1 MGPTRVDF
9 EQNNAFTVSV
19 MVASFKRT
27 LLMAGLLMATIGE
40 TRVARGGKWQRTGRP
55 DIDGPGAAFVL
66 GVTQPDASNTGPR
79 FAPIQT
85 FGADQAPYVYT
96 ISSPGVYER
105 FTVYGRIQV
114 NNQTGV
120 IINDVTVNM
129 TAPPASSSVYG
140 VLFNDANAH
149 DNTLNYCLITVPN
162 VVDRTEWVSSGI
174 RGRGFL
180 AYCCEVS
187 FTTDGIHP
195 VGKTGA
201 TITRDVAIH
210 GCYEHDFTARFSAAQ
225 GTTHNDGVQSF
236 GGVNIEIIGSRIH
249 GGTTSCIILNYVASS
264 GAYGSVTIT
273 DNWLYGD
280 PSAGA
285 TINIA
290 TSSQPIA
297 GLSVLRNRIDR
308 NGFDSGQI
316 TVQTPN
322 RIPSSFGATSGTTNG
337 TTSDWVYGSDKNV
350 YMDDGSEV
358 RIQVG

>member
-1 MGPTRVDF
+1 
-9 EQNNAFTVSV
+9 
-19 MVASFKRT
+19 
-27 LLMAGLLMATIGE
+27 
-40 TRVARGGKWQRTGRP
+40 
-55 DIDGPGAAFVL
+55 
-66 GVTQPDASNTGPR
+66 
-79 FAPIQT
+79 
-85 FGADQAPYVYT
+85 
-96 ISSPGVYER
+96 
-105 FTVYGRIQV
+105 
-114 NNQTGV
+114 
-120 IINDVTVNM
+120 
-129 TAPPASSSVYG
+129 
-140 VLFNDANAH
+140 
-149 DNTLNYCLITVPN
+149 
-162 VVDRTEWVSSGI
+162 
-174 RGRGFL
+174 
-180 AYCCEVS
+180 
-187 FTTDGIHP
+187 
-195 VGKTGA
+195 
-201 TITRDVAIH
+201 
-210 GCYEHDFTARFSAAQ
+210 
-225 GTTHNDGVQSF
+225 
-236 GGVNIEIIGSRIH
+236 
-249 GGTTSCIILNYVASS
+249 LNYVASS